1 MTQKALRNLLT
12 RELYAYLGGPKVVL
26 SDQVMPEAEYPYLYY
41 QSVQQHIPGP
51 YNQYDEGQA
60 GADAFTQRRSEEA
73 QASFSF
79 TACSLDRDGPDG
91 HRISGDDE
99 ALELADRAQGFF
111 LFAGQRSLAARE
123 RRVQTAE
130 QLRALLQDGQVRGE
144 QGVEYIV
151 KADLMERRCHFPGHR
166 GAAGKAEFLAQSG
179 ADRGGHLDDDPL
191 AGIGQCL
198 PNRRQA
204 VRLLERSRGTD
215 HGALTAH
222 GAGRGV

>member
-60 GADAFTQRRSEEA
+60 GADAVTRRRSEEA

-111 LFAGQRSLAARE
+111 LFAGQRSLAA
-123 RRVQTAE
+123 
-130 QLRALLQDGQVRGE
+130 
-144 QGVEYIV
+144 QGVVVIRVENTQSRSAFGVDETDRRYGFDV
-151 KADLMERRCHFPGHR
+151 LLRYEREDVR
-166 GAAGKAEFLAQSG
+166 AAPAIRPVPVTYHKE
-179 ADRGGHLDDDPL
+179 
-191 AGIGQCL
+191 
-198 PNRRQA
+198 
-204 VRLLERSRGTD
+204 E
-215 HGALTAH
+215 
-222 GAGRGV
+222 

>member
-79 TACSLDRDGPDG
+79 TACSLDRDGPD
-91 HRISGDDE
+91 
-99 ALELADRAQGFF
+99 L
-111 LFAGQRSLAARE
+111 SL
-123 RRVQTAE
+123 
-130 QLRALLQDGQVRGE
+130 
-144 QGVEYIV
+144 I
-151 KADLMERRCHFPGHR
+151 H
-166 GAAGKAEFLAQSG
+166 
-179 ADRGGHLDDDPL
+179 
-191 AGIGQCL
+191 I
-198 PNRRQA
+198 
-204 VRLLERSRGTD
+204 
-215 HGALTAH
+215 
-222 GAGRGV
+222 